1 MSSLCNP
8 FVFVLALLVCSK
20 KAIKRVRCRLRL
32 LKNKRQAIAR
42 QLRNDLVE
50 LIQSGHEETAFNQ
63 VC

>member
-1 MSSLCNP
+1 MNFTYEKQFNP
-8 FVFVLALLVCSK
+8 LEVK

-63 VC
+63 V